1 MTQYTTYDWREP
13 EEPEDIVEALRKA
26 DAENKK
32 MIEGAM
38 VMHVGKPQQPLSLLE
53 RAAEEIEKLRRIVGI
68 TEN

>member
-1 MTQYTTYDWREP
+1 MTQYTTYEWKEP
-13 EEPEDIVEALRKA
+13 EEPEDIVEALRKV

-38 VMHVGKPQQPLSLLE
+38 VIQIGKPQHKSLLE

>member
-38 VMHVGKPQQPLSLLE
+38 VMHVGKPRPLSLLE

>member
-26 DAENKK
+26 DTENKK
-32 MIEGAM
+32 IIEGAM
-38 VMHVGKPQQPLSLLE
+38 VMHVGKPQPLSLLE

>member
-38 VMHVGKPQQPLSLLE
+38 VIRVGKPQPLSLLE

>member
-1 MTQYTTYDWREP
+1 MTQYTTYEWNEP
-13 EEPEDIVEALRKA
+13 EEPEDIVEALRKV
-26 DAENKK
+26 DAENKR

-38 VMHVGKPQQPLSLLE
+38 VMHVGKPQHQSLLE